1 MEFLKKNYEKLVLSV
16 VLLSLAVAA
25 ALLPSWVA
33 TEKARLGKIL
43 KWESETP
50 PKELKPI
57 NLITNETALRRL
69 KRPEPV
75 RLLGVHNVFNPVQ
88 WKRMPDGNLI
98 KVVTGEEI
106 GPGALKITEIR
117 PLNLIV
123 AYDGVTTGDLVQH
136 RIKVTRE
143 ADKSSGKRSPT
154 TRPITAVGNRNDIFA
169 VKEIKPKEDPQEFVL
184 EMLDSKQ
191 TIVVTKDKP
200 YISVAGY
207 AADLR
212 YEPEKLPFPNRRV
225 EDKLVFSGDTNK
237 IVAITETAVTVEA
250 LSNTKRTTIV
260 YRGASAEAGR

>member
-1 MEFLKKNYEKLVLSV
+1 MEFLKRNYEKVLLSA
-16 VLLSLAVAA
+16 VLLSLALAT

-33 TEKARLGKIL
+33 AEKARLKEIRD
-43 KWESETP
+43 WQNINP

-57 NLITNETALRRL
+57 DLTTNETALRRL
-69 KRPEPV
+69 RRPEPI
-75 RLLGVHNVFNPVQ
+75 RLSGHNVFNPVQ
-88 WKRMPDGNLI
+88 WKRMPGGNLI

-106 GPGALKITEIR
+106 GPGALRITEIR

-143 ADKSSGKRSPT
+143 ADESPAKRSPT
-154 TRPITAVGNRNDIFA
+154 TRPITAVNNRNDIFA
-169 VKEIKPKEDPQEFVL
+169 VKDLKPKDDPQEFVL

-200 YISVAGY
+200 YINVAGY

-212 YEPEKLPFPNRRV
+212 YEPEKLQFPNRRV
-225 EDKLVFSGDTNK
+225 KDRLVFSGDTNK
-237 IVAITETAVTVEA
+237 IVAITDTTVTVEA

-260 YRGASAEAGR
+260 HRGASAEAGR